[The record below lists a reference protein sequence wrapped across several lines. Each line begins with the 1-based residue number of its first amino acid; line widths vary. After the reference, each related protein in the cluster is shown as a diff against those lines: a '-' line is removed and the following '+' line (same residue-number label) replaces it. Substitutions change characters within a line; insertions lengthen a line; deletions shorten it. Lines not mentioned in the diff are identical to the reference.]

1 MKEQV
6 MHIGD
11 PGLIIN
17 MFSLKILI
25 DLKNFVCLMVKD
37 F

>member
-11 PGLIIN
+11 PGLTIN
-17 MFSLKILI
+17 MFNLKILI
-25 DLKNFVCLMVKD
+25 DLNNFVCLVAKD